1 MSNRELASLAPGAWA
16 YSGLA
21 EDYDQ
26 PHGSA
31 GPRRRRRCSQKEAPS
46 QLPPSPQSSAP
57 PQSPTPTP
65 ASTPADHQSES
76 ELSSVPDDLSDVSYD
91 GVKKKRKLHASDSE
105 AADGGRPKR
114 NRRLSKKALENRAAE
129 VDRQKREKST
139 PSAPQ
144 LKLKLKL
151 SPEKLQQLDPKSPSS
166 AEATPDLP
174 AGATPNSPA
183 GATPELSAE
192 IAPEAVPEPP
202 AEALAVESPRTEE
215 QGRITTPPSSQ
226 QNLAKAPAA
235 AESEQCAPADPDPN
249 ATPTIQFLLP
259 QAPTPPKSTH
269 KRGRP
274 EKADASLQLLSPQS
288 VGEDAPRRAPR
299 TVRIPDPIADGLE
312 HLVDISKQLMNYS
325 GCPLDEKPPPVG
337 SPEVWA
343 DGRQALCES
352 LPYYRAYQSAGYCS
366 NGFAHAFMFDQEGS
380 TRDYIDSEVVI
391 ARAGGGLSKDKTTG
405 KMAREADQTENCQ
418 VKSVKNSIDHFNPV
432 AILCGDRNQ
441 QCPSKMPHVYNV
453 LDWFKPT
460 HIWYEKVGRKVN
472 IRYRFEKLCRNKQ
485 SWWASSAG
493 PEPTIIG
500 KQAPPETRTCSHCH
514 LESQQV
520 YLQGWMCLQAS
531 CPQFWKLDS
540 GYEPQEAG
548 LLYDPRFLKQH
559 TPWSHSS
566 IPQPLRPNC
575 FALGPTPMLGDD
587 VSWAAAKGLV
597 CPQCG
602 RCNSREAW
610 EGWYCGNP
618 DCDFAL
624 SLPHADVPV
633 AALHEPYH
641 PLSSGYTLSRDT
653 STIPPRVEFV
663 HNYRIN
669 YFTIPGVDGFIAHFI
684 ANKTINEEP
693 DIGPDAMWT
702 DLQTTGGDLG
712 LLRRPLATS
721 TLRGTALTQ
730 HFCVNYGM
738 PYKFIAAT
746 ASRSFDTAA
755 HSITATRSRLN
766 WAARHCVGPETHN
779 KEAEFNELLALGYFE
794 QQRIS
799 YHDDGEFGLGP
810 TIATLSIGAPATMK
824 IRLKAKHYHGISKK
838 GLYVTAPPVPGCV
851 KYEERCAVYRE
862 LEALKKDRKGQ
873 TKGAELEEEGGGDD
887 VEKMVDLDQDA
898 VDQGQEEASSV
909 PDEVAPVPDA
919 VDSADTYTARLRE
932 LPEELKLKLKGN
944 AKDVLTMHLGHGDIV
959 VMHGAK
965 MQQYY
970 EHAVDPVGKLRFALT
985 CRYIDPDSL
994 KPEDRPD
1001 YEVKPDTGDY
1011 DGSRLPAVPT

>member
-1 MSNRELASLAPGAWA
+1 MSNRELASLAAGAWA

-21 EDYDQ
+21 EDGDQ
-26 PHGSA
+26 LHGSA

-57 PQSPTPTP
+57 PQSP
-65 ASTPADHQSES
+65 ADHQSDS
-76 ELSSVPDDLSDVSYD
+76 ELSSVPDDLSDVSYE
-91 GVKKKRKLHASDSE
+91 GRGKKRRKLNASDSE
-105 AADGGRPKR
+105 AGADGGRPKR

-129 VDRQKREKST
+129 ADRQKKEKST

-151 SPEKLQQLDPKSPSS
+151 SPEKLQQLNLKSPSS

-174 AGATPNSPA
+174 ASATPNSPA
-183 GATPELSAE
+183 GATPKLSAE
-192 IAPEAVPEPP
+192 IAPEAAPEPP
-202 AEALAVESPRTEE
+202 AEALAVESARTEE
-215 QGRITTPPSSQ
+215 QIATPPSNQ
-226 QNLAKAPAA
+226 QNEEHLTKAPAA
-235 AESEQCAPADPDPN
+235 AESNPNFSPA
-249 ATPTIQFLLP
+249 IQVPLP
-259 QAPTPPKSTH
+259 QAPTPPKSSR
-269 KRGRP
+269 KRGRS
-274 EKADASLQLLSPQS
+274 KKGDASLQVLSPQL
-288 VGEDAPRRAPR
+288 VGETSSLKQDVIRRASR
-299 TVRIPDPIADGLE
+299 TVLIPDPIAPELE
-312 HLVDISKQLMNYS
+312 SLVDVSKRLMDYS
-325 GCPLDEKPPPVG
+325 GCPLDTKPLPVG

-380 TRDYIDSEVVI
+380 IRDYIDSEVVI

-418 VKSVKNSIDHFNPV
+418 VKSVKNSMDQFNPV
-432 AILCGDRNQ
+432 AIICGDRNQ

-500 KQAPPETRTCSHCH
+500 EQAPPETRTCTHCH
-514 LESQQV
+514 LASQQV
-520 YLQGWMCLQAS
+520 YLQGWMCLQPD
-531 CPQFWKLDS
+531 CPQFWKLES
-540 GYEPQEAG
+540 GNEPQERG

-559 TPWSHSS
+559 TLWPHSS
-566 IPQPLRPNC
+566 IPQPLRPNA
-575 FALGPTPMLGDD
+575 FALGPTPILGDD

-610 EGWYCGNP
+610 EGWQCGN
-618 DCDFAL
+618 CDFAY
-624 SLPHADVPV
+624 SLLHANVPV
-633 AALHEPYH
+633 AALHDPYH
-641 PLSSGYTLSRDT
+641 PLSSGYTLSRDNYS
-653 STIPPRVEFV
+653 STIPFRVEFA

-702 DLQTTGGDLG
+702 DLQTSNLDLR
-712 LLRRPLATS
+712 RRPLATS
-721 TLRGTALTQ
+721 TLRGPALTQ

-824 IRLKAKHYHGISKK
+824 IRLKAKHYHGISKT
-838 GLYVTAPPVPGCV
+838 GLYITDPPVPGCV
-851 KYEERCAVYRE
+851 KYEERCAAYQE

-873 TKGAELEEEGGGDD
+873 KIAKRDEEGGGD
-887 VEKMVDLDQDA
+887 VEKMMDLDQDQD
-898 VDQGQEEASSV
+898 VVNQDQEEAA
-909 PDEVAPVPDA
+909 PIADEVAPIPDA
-919 VDSADTYTARLRE
+919 VGSDAYTTRLKA
-932 LPEELKLKLKGN
+932 LPEELKLNLKGN

-970 EHAVDPVGKLRFALT
+970 EVSSPHNLSKKKKN
-985 CRYIDPDSL
+985 S
-994 KPEDRPD
+994 
-1001 YEVKPDTGDY
+1001 
-1011 DGSRLPAVPT
+1011 SH

>member
-21 EDYDQ
+21 EDGDQ
-26 PHGSA
+26 LNGSA
-31 GPRRRRRCSQKEAPS
+31 GSRRRRRCSQKDGNV
-46 QLPPSPQSSAP
+46 LPPSPQSSAP
-57 PQSPTPTP
+57 PQSPTAPTP
-65 ASTPADHQSES
+65 ASIPADHQSES

-91 GVKKKRKLHASDSE
+91 GAKKKRKLHASDSE

-114 NRRLSKKALENRAAE
+114 NRRLSKKALENRVAE
-129 VDRQKREKST
+129 ADRERKEKST
-139 PSAPQ
+139 PSVPQ

-151 SPEKLQQLDPKSPSS
+151 SPEKLQQLNPKSPSISS
-166 AEATPDLP
+166 AEATPDFP
-174 AGATPNSPA
+174 AGATPELPV

-192 IAPEAVPEPP
+192 IAPEAAPEPP
-202 AEALAVESPRTEE
+202 AEAQ
-215 QGRITTPPSSQ
+215 QGLIATPPSNQ
-226 QNLAKAPAA
+226 QNEEHLAKAPAV
-235 AESEQCAPADPDPN
+235 AESSPNSSPA
-249 ATPTIQFLLP
+249 IQVPLP
-259 QAPTPPKSTH
+259 QAPTPPKSSR

-274 EKADASLQLLSPQS
+274 KKADAKKTDASLQLLSPQS
-288 VGEDAPRRAPR
+288 VGEDVTRRAPR
-299 TVRIPDPIADGLE
+299 TVRIPDPDPIANELE
-312 HLVDISKQLMNYS
+312 HLVDMSKQLMHYS

-380 TRDYIDSEVVI
+380 KRDYIDSEVVI
-391 ARAGGGLSKDKTTG
+391 ARAGGGLSKDKSTG

-418 VKSVKNSIDHFNPV
+418 VKSVKNSMEQFNPV
-432 AILCGDRNQ
+432 AIICGDHNQ

-460 HIWYEKVGRKVN
+460 HIWYEKVGRKIN
-472 IRYRFEKLCRNKQ
+472 IRYRFEKLCKNKDKE

-493 PEPTIIG
+493 PEPTSIG
-500 KQAPPETRTCSHCH
+500 EQAPPERRTCTHCQI
-514 LESQQV
+514 ESQQV
-520 YLQGWMCLQAS
+520 YLQGWMCLQPT
-531 CPQFWKLDS
+531 CPQFWKLES
-540 GYEPQEAG
+540 GNEPQEAG
-548 LLYDPRFLKQH
+548 LFVVVAIQEKPGRAGNAAIA
-559 TPWSHSS
+559 TS
-566 IPQPLRPNC
+566 
-575 FALGPTPMLGDD
+575 PT
-587 VSWAAAKGLV
+587 A
-597 CPQCG
+597 
-602 RCNSREAW
+602 
-610 EGWYCGNP
+610 
-618 DCDFAL
+618 
-624 SLPHADVPV
+624 SLMQ
-633 AALHEPYH
+633 
-641 PLSSGYTLSRDT
+641 TSRDNY
-653 STIPPRVEFV
+653 SSAVSFRVEFA

-684 ANKTINEEP
+684 ANQTVNEEP
-693 DIGPDAMWT
+693 GGPDAMWT

-721 TLRGTALTQ
+721 TLRGPALTK

-766 WAARHCVGPETHN
+766 WAARHCIGPENHN
-779 KEAEFNELLALGYFE
+779 KEFNELLALGYFE

-824 IRLKAKHYHGISKK
+824 IRLKAKHYHGISKT

-851 KYEERCAVYRE
+851 KYEERCAVHEE
-862 LEALKKDRKGQ
+862 LEELKKDRKGQ
-873 TKGAELEEEGGGDD
+873 KKTAKRDEEEDGGDD
-887 VEKMVDLDQDA
+887 VEKMMDLDQDQDVA
-898 VDQGQEEASSV
+898 NQGQ
-909 PDEVAPVPDA
+909 DEVAPVPDA
-919 VDSADTYTARLRE
+919 VDPDAYTARLKA
-932 LPEELKLKLKGN
+932 LPEELGLELKGN

-1001 YEVKPDTGDY
+1001 YEVKPDMGDY
-1011 DGSRLPAVPT
+1011 DGSRLPAVPA